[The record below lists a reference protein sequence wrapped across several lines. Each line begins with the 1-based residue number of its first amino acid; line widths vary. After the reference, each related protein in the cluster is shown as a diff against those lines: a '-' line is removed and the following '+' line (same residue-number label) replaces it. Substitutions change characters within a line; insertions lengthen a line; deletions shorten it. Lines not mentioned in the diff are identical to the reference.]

1 MLIGI
6 VDYGLGNVKSV
17 KSAFEYLGHNSII
30 CQEEIDFEKVS
41 HIVLPGV
48 GAFKRGMELINQ
60 KKLDNIL
67 YNHVLIQRKPTLG
80 ICLGLQLMA
89 QSSLEFGIHSGL
101 SWFPGEVV
109 ELPQVQGRRELVNI
123 GWESVKI
130 KKNALFDGISNH
142 SDFYFVHSFHL
153 KLSDNKYCL
162 ATYEM
167 GKEEIVA
174 AIKKDNIIATQFHPE
189 KSQENGL
196 KFLENFLKM

>member
-6 VDYGLGNVKSV
+6 VDYGLGNIKSV

-30 CQEEIDFEKVS
+30 CQEETDFEKVS

-60 KKLDNIL
+60 KKLDNTL

-89 QSSLEFGIHSGL
+89 QSSREFGIHSGL
-101 SWFPGEVV
+101 SWFLGEVV
-109 ELPQVQGRRELVNI
+109 KLPQIQGKRELPNI
-123 GWESVKI
+123 GWESIEI
-130 KKNALFDGISNH
+130 KKDPLFEGISNL

-153 KLSDNKYCL
+153 KLSDNKYSL
-162 ATYEM
+162 ATYDM
-167 GKEEIVA
+167 GKEKIVA
-174 AIKKDNIIATQFHPE
+174 AIKKENIIATQFHPE

-196 KFLENFLKM
+196 KLLENFLMM